1 MAVQLWETL
10 KEAIVAYTGFS
21 PSTFFTV
28 LALLFAAYYVV
39 TGLFG
44 SSDDHHHR
52 HRHAQE
58 EEMPPLRPPVQL
70 GEITAE
76 ELKAYDGTDP
86 EKPLLM
92 AIKAQIYDVSQSRFT
107 VSQNPPLCSKL
118 HFVFI
123 LIVYAHFRFWV
134 FYLFIC
140 FVNSQCLP
148 FLVGVFLGYPSC
160 FWFISSVLFFFIF
173 FPICAI
179 SGALLC

>member
-92 AIKAQIYDVSQSRFT
+92 AIKAQIYDVSQSMFT
-107 VSQNPPLCSKL
+107 VS
-118 HFVFI
+118 
-123 LIVYAHFRFWV
+123 
-134 FYLFIC
+134 
-140 FVNSQCLP
+140 
-148 FLVGVFLGYPSC
+148 
-160 FWFISSVLFFFIF
+160 
-173 FPICAI
+173 
-179 SGALLC
+179 